1 MSEPLA
7 IGIDLGGTKIASALV
22 SDNGTVLASRHSPT
36 DPAKGPGFVLDRI
49 AEEIKA
55 LLLGTD
61 GPVAGIGI
69 GAPGNVMPIEG
80 VVRSAVNL
88 GWTDVPIISEIHSRM
103 GLDLPIYLQSDK
115 NACALG
121 EYYFGAAKGCQ
132 DFVYLA
138 VGTGLGGGI
147 IANGHL
153 VVGTGWDAG
162 EIGHLTLDPI
172 GRLCVCGLRG
182 CAETVVSGPGLLT
195 LTREKLVKKS
205 YATSLTDSPAL
216 NTAEILA
223 AGRAG
228 DELAI
233 ASINEVGAQLGI
245 VMATCVAILNPALFV
260 IGGGFGL
267 AAYDFLEPAARLE
280 MGKRVI
286 YARYCEQQIVRSH
299 LTSSAIGPAC
309 LVWENKKGQ
318 SKTRQATEI
327 RAVL

>member
-1 MSEPLA
+1 MSESLA

-22 SDNGTVLASRHSPT
+22 SDNGNVLASRFTLT

-55 LLLGTD
+55 MLLEAG

-69 GAPGNVMPIEG
+69 GSPGNVMPIDG
-80 VVRSAVNL
+80 VVRNAVNL
-88 GWTDVPIISEIHSRM
+88 GWTDVPIISEIRSRLGM
-103 GLDLPIYLQSDK
+103 ELPIFIHSDK

-138 VGTGLGGGI
+138 IGTGLGGGI

-162 EIGHLTLDPI
+162 EVGHMTLDPN
-172 GRLCVCGLRG
+172 GRLCACGLRG
-182 CAETVVSGPGLLT
+182 CAETIVSGPGLIAV
-195 LTREKLVKKS
+195 TREKLVKKS
-205 YATSLTDSPAL
+205 HATSLADSPEL
-216 NTAEILA
+216 NTTEILA

-228 DELAI
+228 DQLAI
-233 ASINEVGAQLGI
+233 ASIQEVGAQLGV

-260 IGGGFGL
+260 IGGGLGL

-280 MGKRVI
+280 MLKRVI

-299 LTSSAIGPAC
+299 LTFSAIGPAC
-309 LVWENKKGQ
+309 LVWENYKGGQ
-318 SKTRQATEI
+318 GWKP
-327 RAVL
+327 